1 MITALSTH
9 FCVTGHSHDVRL
21 SRTKHKAPLGG
32 CRSTPPMERPPGE
45 VLPHL
50 CRPLSAPTRCARGAL
65 AGSVAPRYAR
75 GLCGMRGR
83 GPAGRI
89 ERRPRAA
96 SPPGGL
102 AALAPGAPASPPSAA
117 SPRPPARPP
126 APVARGPGAPPG
138 LAAAAARGAAARP
151 RSGACCAA
159 PAVLARWSGCAV
171 VGLPLV
177 ALPPLR
183 PPCLRARPAPGPPLR
198 PRRCAAAARCALALA
213 PPAAGAPGR
222 RGAQRSRPLGRRRR
236 PGVLARG
243 VGRLFGARWWSV
255 CAPAGAGLAAAPLVC
270 KVWPSLPPPGASNVG
285 LDRAAP
291 HLRAFAMVRG
301 APARAL

>member
-1 MITALSTH
+1 
-9 FCVTGHSHDVRL
+9 
-21 SRTKHKAPLGG
+21 
-32 CRSTPPMERPPGE
+32 MERPPGE

-65 AGSVAPRYAR
+65 AWSVAPRCAR

-126 APVARGPGAPPG
+126 APVALGPGAPPG
-138 LAAAAARGAAARP
+138 SPLRRLGGRRRAPGRGLAAPPPRGWRSARASLWFGLAA
-151 RSGACCAA
+151 
-159 PAVLARWSGCAV
+159 L
-171 VGLPLV
+171 

-183 PPCLRARPAPGPPLR
+183 PPSRALAAPRGPPSG
-198 PRRCAAAARCALALA
+198 PAAARRLRAARLPSLLPPRGRPGGGGRKDRAPLGGGAARASWPAAWVGCSRRGDDQFVRLRAPGWRLRRWWVEGGSGYALAT
-213 PPAAGAPGR
+213 R
-222 RGAQRSRPLGRRRR
+222 
-236 PGVLARG
+236 
-243 VGRLFGARWWSV
+243 
-255 CAPAGAGLAAAPLVC
+255 
-270 KVWPSLPPPGASNVG
+270 
-285 LDRAAP
+285 
-291 HLRAFAMVRG
+291 
-301 APARAL
+301 ARALFMRPGLRPLASQTMTKAERIASTLLS